1 MPLKGAAMRKPIV
14 AGNWKMNLTA
24 HQAEAMVEELLSLGQ
39 TPESVESILI
49 PNFLCIPLLAEKL
62 KGTGYQVGAQN
73 MSSED
78 QGAFTGEI
86 SWDMLKEFDVS
97 YCIIGHSER
106 RTLYLENNSQ
116 IEKKLRKAVKTGIK
130 PILCV
135 GESLEKRQAGEAKK
149 RIEGQVHRAL
159 VGLDREDLQDLVI
172 AYEPIWAIGSGQ
184 AATPE
189 DAEDMCLTIRQWIE
203 KGYGSDLAEKIRILY
218 GGSVKP
224 DNIASFMEKENIDG
238 ALVGGASLKAK
249 DFYGLIEATKNA

>member
-1 MPLKGAAMRKPIV
+1 MRKPIV
-14 AGNWKMNLTA
+14 AGNWKMNLKLS
-24 HQAEAMVEELLSLGQ
+24 QAKEMVEELLSFGNC
-39 TPESVESILI
+39 PESVEAILI
-49 PNFLCIPLLAEKL
+49 PNYLCLPLLSEKL
-62 KGTGYQVGAQN
+62 KGTGYELGAQN

-86 SWDMLKEFDVS
+86 SWDMLKEIGVS

-106 RTLYLENNSQ
+106 RTIYLENNSQ
-116 IEKKLRKAVKTGIK
+116 IEKKLKKAVETGIK

-159 VGLDREDLQDLVI
+159 VGLDKDAIQDLVI

-189 DAEDMCLTIRQWIE
+189 DAEDMCRTIREWVE
-203 KGYGSDLAEKIRILY
+203 KDYGSDLADKMRILY

-224 DNIASFMEKENIDG
+224 ENIADFMKKENIDG

-249 DFYGLIEATKNA
+249 DFHQMIEEVRND

>member
-1 MPLKGAAMRKPIV
+1 
-14 AGNWKMNLTA
+14 MNLTLS
-24 HQAEAMVEELLSLGQ
+24 EAQKMVADLVSLGPC
-39 TPESVESILI
+39 PEDVTGILI
-49 PNFLCIPLLAEKL
+49 PNFVALKTVADEI
-62 KGTGYQVGAQN
+62 KGTSYKLGAQN

-86 SWDMLKEFDVS
+86 SWDMLTDVGAS

-106 RTLYLENNSQ
+106 RTIYLENNSQ

-224 DNIASFMEKENIDG
+224 DNIASFIEKENIDG

-249 DFYGLIEATKNA
+249 DFYALIEATKNA